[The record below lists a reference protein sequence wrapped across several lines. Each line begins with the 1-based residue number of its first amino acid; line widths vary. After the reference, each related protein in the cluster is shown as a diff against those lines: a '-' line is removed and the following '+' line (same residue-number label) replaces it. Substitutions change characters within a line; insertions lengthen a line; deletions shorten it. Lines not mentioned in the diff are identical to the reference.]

1 MPLYLIERR
10 FAERLDLTDET
21 VNAIQAVNADEGVH
35 WLFSFLSADKLQW
48 YCLFEAASPAAIQA
62 AAARANLPT
71 DAIIEVDRLDPS
83 LFLSA

>member
-10 FAERLDLTDET
+10 FAEQLEVTSEGVD
-21 VNAIQAVNADEGVH
+21 AIQAVNADEGVR

-62 AAARANLPT
+62 ASGRANMPVE
-71 DAIIEVDRLDPS
+71 AIIEVNRLDPS
-83 LFLSA
+83 MFVSA

>member
-10 FAERLDLTDET
+10 FAEQLDLTDEA

-35 WLFSFLSADKLQW
+35 WLFSFLSADKLRW

-62 AAARANLPT
+62 AAGRANLPT
-71 DAIIEVDRLDPS
+71 NAIIEVDRLDPS
-83 LFLSA
+83 VFVSS